1 MAAALGPELGRSLLG
16 VTERER
22 IVTLRFAGSA
32 WSHALAHEE
41 DALRRRLAEALGY
54 SPIEVRIA
62 SDPAAEPP
70 APAPARRR
78 TPYPP
83 RDQGEALERL
93 RRVADRLLARRAE
106 DGDGTEEPR

>member
-1 MAAALGPELGRSLLG
+1 MAAALGPELGRYLLG
-16 VTERER
+16 VIEREH

-54 SPIEVRIA
+54 SPREVRIA
-62 SDPAAEPP
+62 SDAAAEPSTP
-70 APAPARRR
+70 APAVRR
-78 TPYPP
+78 TSAPT
-83 RDQGEALERL
+83 RDPGEARERL

-106 DGDGTEEPR
+106 NGDGTEEPL